1 MLLIINSGII
11 LSLLIIALFNI
22 TQTKKQ
28 ILTSL
33 CVLIILIIFKILCNK
48 MIKNNKKNVHVKPI
62 VTEKVQ
68 QESCVYTYNK
78 KNNSFDLNYL
88 DNIIVDLKDIVKEEP
103 QQKRIQVDKTGKS
116 YVFCKDSANEEFH
129 YEDLHNKEKRQ
140 ILNVSDKKSLLL
152 DNIDCAND
160 ASCIIQPSIYNFH
173 KH

>member
-48 MIKNNKKNVHVKPI
+48 MIKNNKKNVFVKPI
-62 VTEKVQ
+62 ATEKA
-68 QESCVYTYNK
+68 QESCVYTYDK

-88 DNIIVDLKDIVKEEP
+88 DNIIVDLKDIVKEDQ

-129 YEDLHNKEKRQ
+129 YEDLHNKEMRER
-140 ILNVSDKKSLLL
+140 LNVSDKKSLLL
-152 DNIDCAND
+152 DNVDCAND

>member
-48 MIKNNKKNVHVKPI
+48 MIKNNKKNVFVKPI
-62 VTEKVQ
+62 VTEKA

-78 KNNSFDLNYL
+78 KNNSLSFV
-88 DNIIVDLKDIVKEEP
+88 IITAFNL
-103 QQKRIQVDKTGKS
+103 
-116 YVFCKDSANEEFH
+116 
-129 YEDLHNKEKRQ
+129 
-140 ILNVSDKKSLLL
+140 
-152 DNIDCAND
+152 
-160 ASCIIQPSIYNFH
+160 
-173 KH
+173 